1 MPMEVVDVESMQRY
15 ELLEDGELLGY
26 VSYTDRESPAPD
38 GSDDTVLVRDL
49 QHTVIDPDQRGRGLG
64 KILVPAVLDDIRR
77 RGALLIPTCPFVRSW
92 IEEHP
97 DQQDLV
103 A

>member
-1 MPMEVVDVESMQRY
+1 MPMEVVDVESMHRY

-26 VSYTDRESPAPD
+26 VSYTDRESASGD
-38 GSDDTVLVRDL
+38 GAGTPVLVRDL

-64 KILVPAVLDDIRR
+64 KILVPAVLDDIRG

>member
-1 MPMEVVDVESMQRY
+1 MAMEVVDVDTMHRY

-26 VSYTDRESPAPD
+26 LSYTDRAVEGAEDAPPF
-38 GSDDTVLVRDL
+38 VRDL
-49 QHTVIDPDQRGRGLG
+49 QHTVIEREHRGRGLG
-64 KILVPAVLDDIRR
+64 SVLVPAALEDLRA
-77 RGALLIPTCPFVRSW
+77 RGAKLIATCPFVRSW

-97 DQQDLV
+97 DDRDLL